1 MPKGVEHNT
10 GSNAAGA
17 TDAPRSCTMPKG
29 VEHKEGEFPLT
40 TITFRD
46 LPRCRKAL
54 STLAGTVEISGD
66 SHPRSSTMP
75 KGVEHLQTLG
85 NVPGGAA
92 RDLPRCRKA
101 LSTSTS
107 GASQRIGYAAI

>member
-75 KGVEHLQTLG
+75 KGVEHIPYTDDIL
-85 NVPGGAA
+85 VIGG

-101 LSTSTS
+101 LST
-107 GASQRIGYAAI
+107 RFK

>member
-1 MPKGVEHNT
+1 MTPKGVEH
-10 GSNAAGA
+10 S
-17 TDAPRSCTMPKG
+17 APTKQLESPI
-29 VEHKEGEFPLT
+29 L
-40 TITFRD
+40 RD

-107 GASQRIGYAAI
+107 GASQRIGYAAIFHDAERR